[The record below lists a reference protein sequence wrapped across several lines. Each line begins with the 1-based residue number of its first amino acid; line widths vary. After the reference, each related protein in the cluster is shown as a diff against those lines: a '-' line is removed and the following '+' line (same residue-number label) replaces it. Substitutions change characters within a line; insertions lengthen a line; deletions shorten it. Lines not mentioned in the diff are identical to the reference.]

1 MKPFISSIFYLAFL
15 TFYGCAEF
23 QSQERN
29 KTAINYNELDL
40 WIDNTNEIKKIPA
53 APKLKSS
60 SAQKK
65 SE

>member
-1 MKPFISSIFYLAFL
+1 MKPYISTFLCLAVF
-15 TFYGCAEF
+15 GCAKF
-23 QSQERN
+23 QAIERN
-29 KTAINYNELDL
+29 KAAKNYNELDL
-40 WIDNTNEIKKIPA
+40 WIDNTNEIKKLPA